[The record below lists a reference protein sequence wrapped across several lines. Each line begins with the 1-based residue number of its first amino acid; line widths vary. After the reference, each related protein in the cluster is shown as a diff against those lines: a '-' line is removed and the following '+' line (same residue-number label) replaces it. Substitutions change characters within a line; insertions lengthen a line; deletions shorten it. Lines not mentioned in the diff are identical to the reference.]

1 MGYIRVNFKMN
12 KFHQIVH
19 EINFS
24 KLFAPVNPP
33 SLLNFLIPNV
43 SLSILKFADILSSNI
58 DLRSFLKLFH
68 LGNSNIVFLLDVL
81 VFFSVE

>member
-1 MGYIRVNFKMN
+1 MI
-12 KFHQIVH
+12 
-19 EINFS
+19 FS

-68 LGNSNIVFLLDVL
+68 LENSNIVFLLDVL
-81 VFFSVE
+81 VFFLLNKLSENFRINNSPAESF